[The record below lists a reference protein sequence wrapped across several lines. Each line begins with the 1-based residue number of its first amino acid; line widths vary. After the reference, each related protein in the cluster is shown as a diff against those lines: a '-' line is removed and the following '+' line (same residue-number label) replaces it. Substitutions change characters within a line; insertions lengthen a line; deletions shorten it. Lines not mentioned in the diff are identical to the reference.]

1 MATTTVTAQVDTR
14 LTEQAGAVLAEI
26 GLSVDDALRMLLSQI
41 VAEHCL
47 PFAMHQPNEE
57 TIQAMRES
65 EQASGKPYESLD
77 QLFRDIR
84 D

>member
-1 MATTTVTAQVDTR
+1 MATTIVTAQVDSH
-14 LTEQAGAVLAEI
+14 LNEQAGAVLAEI

-47 PFAMHQPNEE
+47 PFAMHQPDDQ
-57 TIQAMRES
+57 TIAAMRES
-65 EQASGKPYESLD
+65 EQARGTRYASLD
-77 QLFRDIR
+77 QLFRDMR